1 MPRITKIPASIS
13 RYISAPIDAPV
24 KRKVAAYARVSTDNE
39 EQLTS
44 YAAQISYYTDY
55 INGREDWEFV
65 KVYTDEGIFGC
76 STKRREGFQAMV
88 ADALAGKIDLIITKS
103 VSRFARNTVDSLT
116 TIRSLK
122 EHNVECYFEKEN
134 IWTFDGKGEL
144 LLTIMSSLSQEE
156 ARSISEN
163 VTWGQRKRFA
173 DGKVSLAYSRF
184 LGYDKGADGK
194 MVINPEQA
202 ETVRLI
208 YGLFLEGM
216 TPHTIALT
224 LTERG
229 IKTPS
234 GKDKWNATTVRRIL
248 TNEKYKG
255 DALLQKEFTVDFLTK
270 KTKKN
275 CGEIPQ
281 YYIEDDHE
289 AIIDPAVFDL
299 VQQEMERRNNGTSR
313 YSGVSIFS
321 SKVKCGGCGSWYGA
335 KVWHSTDKYRK
346 VIYRCNHKY
355 GKKRCITPH
364 ITEEEIKVLFL
375 NAVNRLLKQ
384 RDELIANVKLIC
396 KVVSDTSKLETE
408 RTKYADEMTL
418 VADMVQAAMVEN
430 ARVSLDQNE
439 YRRRNDE
446 LASRFEAAK
455 KKYNE
460 LSEQIA
466 EREIREQNL
475 RLFQETLESLKGTI
489 TEFDGAL
496 WGALV
501 DYITVYED
509 GSRTVTFRDGTTI

>member
-13 RYISAPIDAPV
+13 RYTSAPIDAPV

-44 YAAQISYYTDY
+44 YAAQISYYTEY
-55 INGREDWEFV
+55 IKGREDWEFV
-65 KVYTDEGIFGC
+65 KVYTDEGISGC

-299 VQQEMERRNNGTSR
+299 VQQEMERRKTGASR

-321 SKVKCGGCGSWYGA
+321 SKIKCGECGGWYGA
-335 KVWHSTDKYRK
+335 KVWHSTDQYRK
-346 VIYRCNHKY
+346 VIYRCNNKY
-355 GKKRCITPH
+355 NDERCTTPH
-364 ITEEEIKVLFL
+364 IMEEEVKTVFL
-375 NAVNRLLKQ
+375 KSLNKLLAN
-384 RDELIANVKLIC
+384 RDELIENVKLIC
-396 KVVSDTSKLETE
+396 DKLTDTSELEAE
-408 RTKYADEMTL
+408 KEKYAEEMSL
-418 VADMVQAAMVEN
+418 VADMVQAAMLEN
-430 ARVSLDQNE
+430 ARIALDQEE
-439 YRRRNDE
+439 YRQKNDV
-446 LASRFEAAK
+446 LSARFEAAK
-455 KKYNE
+455 KKHDE
-460 LSEQIA
+460 LAMQI
-466 EREIREQNL
+466 EEIETRGQNL
-475 RLFQETLESLKGTI
+475 RHFQETLESLNGQV
-489 TEFDGAL
+489 TEFDSTL
-496 WGALV
+496 WGSLV
-501 DYITVYED
+501 DYITVYEN
-509 GSRTVTFRDGTTI
+509 GEKTVTFRDGSVI

>member
-13 RYISAPIDAPV
+13 RYTSAPIDAPV

-65 KVYTDEGIFGC
+65 KVYTDEGISGC

-208 YGLFLEGM
+208 YGLFLE
-216 TPHTIALT
+216 
-224 LTERG
+224 
-229 IKTPS
+229 
-234 GKDKWNATTVRRIL
+234 V
-248 TNEKYKG
+248 
-255 DALLQKEFTVDFLTK
+255 
-270 KTKKN
+270 
-275 CGEIPQ
+275 
-281 YYIEDDHE
+281 
-289 AIIDPAVFDL
+289 
-299 VQQEMERRNNGTSR
+299 
-313 YSGVSIFS
+313 
-321 SKVKCGGCGSWYGA
+321 
-335 KVWHSTDKYRK
+335 
-346 VIYRCNHKY
+346 
-355 GKKRCITPH
+355 
-364 ITEEEIKVLFL
+364 
-375 NAVNRLLKQ
+375 
-384 RDELIANVKLIC
+384 
-396 KVVSDTSKLETE
+396 
-408 RTKYADEMTL
+408 
-418 VADMVQAAMVEN
+418 
-430 ARVSLDQNE
+430 
-439 YRRRNDE
+439 
-446 LASRFEAAK
+446 
-455 KKYNE
+455 
-460 LSEQIA
+460 
-466 EREIREQNL
+466 
-475 RLFQETLESLKGTI
+475 
-489 TEFDGAL
+489 
-496 WGALV
+496 
-501 DYITVYED
+501 
-509 GSRTVTFRDGTTI
+509 